1 MTLILRG
8 LILALIALNC
18 FEVGDFVIRSRLC
31 MLLIKLFSNFH
42 AFGNLTAYVSPEAFK
57 LLLLSVNVLLVYLLE
72 TNMSMVG
79 VLLHQAH

>member
-1 MTLILRG
+1 M
-8 LILALIALNC
+8 IALNC

-42 AFGNLTAYVSPEAFK
+42 AFGNLTAYVPHLEAFK